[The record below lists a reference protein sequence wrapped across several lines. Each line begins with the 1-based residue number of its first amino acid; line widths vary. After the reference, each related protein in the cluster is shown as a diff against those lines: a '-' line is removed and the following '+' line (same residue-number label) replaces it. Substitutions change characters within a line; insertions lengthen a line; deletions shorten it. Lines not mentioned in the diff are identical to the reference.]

1 MFPQQQPGMMSG
13 GIMPAQQNMQ
23 MSMAPRPQE
32 PEPLG
37 KGGMPLVKPGAY
49 D

>member
-1 MFPQQQPGMMSG
+1 MGGGMLPGQM
-13 GIMPAQQNMQ
+13 NMQ
-23 MSMAPRPQE
+23 QRPME
-32 PEPLG
+32 LEPLG